1 MNIRYD
7 PMPQFI
13 GVLSVLKRCFIRIE
27 TVFYPNCDNMRTLM
41 VRWRIFIL

>member
-13 GVLSVLKRCFIRIE
+13 GVLSVLKRCFIHTE
-27 TVFYPNCDNMRTLM
+27 TVFHPH
-41 VRWRIFIL
+41 